1 MAEDQGY
8 NGDKWNDYVVYLLS
22 QFGWEKIGDTN
33 MDLEGEDENLGGVDA
48 LMVYEQPGYEMR
60 RTVIVESKRYK
71 QSSLSKSRIY
81 GWLSVLS
88 KKLDMFRNSENL
100 IEQFPLLQDCE
111 NIKHGFI
118 LNWVTDADKKFMD
131 DYAGYLLDYSNQTTA
146 SLKGWK
152 RVAIANNKRI
162 NMLRS
167 ILDVM
172 KSRSCN
178 FFYPSQ
184 LTGTN
189 SGAYK
194 KVLTIEYMFS
204 NIILAEDANSH
215 EKIVFYFGQMNYE
228 SLEALSQ
235 CLNLYQYSI
244 QGSDMSI
251 YHYEDNDDVR
261 KILPTVKSKLFAN
274 INVAFSALER
284 FAIDREPKIY

>member
-33 MDLEGEDENLGGVDA
+33 MDLEGEDENIGGVDA
-48 LMVYEQPGYEMR
+48 LMAYDQPGYAMR
-60 RTVIVESKRYK
+60 RTVVVESKRYK
-71 QSSLSKSRIY
+71 QSSLSKSVID

-88 KKLDMFRNSENL
+88 KKLDFFRNSEKL

-111 NIKHGFI
+111 NLKHGLI
-118 LNWVTDADKKFMD
+118 LNWITDADKEFLAN
-131 DYAGYLLDYSNQTTA
+131 YAAYLLDYSNQTTA

-152 RVAIANNKRI
+152 RVAIANNERI

-167 ILDVM
+167 ILNVM

-189 SGAYK
+189 SGVYK

-215 EKIVFYFGQMNYE
+215 EKIIFYFGQMNYE
-228 SLEALSQ
+228 SLEALGQ

-244 QGSDMSI
+244 EGSNMSI

-261 KILPTVKSKLFAN
+261 KILPTVKGKLFAN
-274 INVAFSALER
+274 INVNFTALEK
-284 FAIDREPKIY
+284 FAIDTEPKI

>member
-8 NGDKWNDYVVYLLS
+8 NGDKWNEYAVYLLT

-33 MDLEGEDENLGGVDA
+33 MDLEGEEENVGGVDA
-48 LMVYEQPGYEMR
+48 LMVYEQPGYLMK
-60 RTVIVESKRYK
+60 RTVVVESKRYQ
-71 QSSLSKSRIY
+71 QSSLSKSKIY
-81 GWLSVLS
+81 DWLSVLS

-100 IEQFPLLQDCE
+100 IEQFPILQDCE
-111 NIKHGFI
+111 NIKHGII
-118 LNWVTDADKKFMD
+118 LNWITDADKEFLST
-131 DYAGYLLDYSNQTTA
+131 YAGYLLDYSNQTNA
-146 SLKGWK
+146 SLRGWK
-152 RVAIANNKRI
+152 RIAIANNERI
-162 NMLRS
+162 NILRS
-167 ILDVM
+167 ILSVM

-178 FFYPSQ
+178 FYYPSQ

-194 KVLTIEYMFS
+194 KVLTLEYMFS
-204 NIILAEDANSH
+204 NIILAEDGNSH

-244 QGSDMSI
+244 EGSNLSI
-251 YHYEDNDDVR
+251 YHYEDNDEVR

-274 INVAFSALER
+274 VNVTFIVLEK
-284 FAIDREPKIY
+284 FAIDSEPKI

>member
-244 QGSDMSI
+244 QGSD
-251 YHYEDNDDVR
+251 DVR